1 MRTYTLQLFFITLLV
16 FYVSAC
22 SSKMDAKTE
31 KADMS
36 ERPPVAVETL
46 PVAASE
52 MTEGVDVVGAL
63 TPKFETEV
71 KSQIVGLVREVYVTE
86 WVKVRKNS
94 LLARIDV
101 SELEAFVKKAEA
113 AIESA
118 KAGLLQAQVSAQ
130 RAERE
135 KVRMQKLKEFGLST
149 QQSLD
154 DTESEAAAA
163 NARVEA
169 ARAQIRASEADLHQ
183 LQARLSK
190 GLIRS
195 PMDGIVSLRDV
206 NVGDLASDAAAAK
219 PLFKIVDNRIL
230 NITVTVPS
238 IEMAKVKVGDVL
250 TFSVDAIPGKTFS
263 GKVMHINPSVDEADR
278 SVKVIAEVANSSG
291 ELKGGLFA
299 KGRIETGMR
308 KNIVQVPRSALV
320 GFNVA
325 GKKAGL
331 YVVANNIARYRVV
344 VTDAVSGDQVEI
356 ASGLNPGEKLVVRGA
371 FNLKD
376 NDKVAIPAGQEK

>member
-1 MRTYTLQLFFITLLV
+1 MLPLIFISLLS
-16 FYVSAC
+16 FYVSGC
-22 SSKMDAKTE
+22 SGSKGDAKTG
-31 KADMS
+31 KTDKS

-46 PVAASE
+46 LVGASE
-52 MTEGVDVVGAL
+52 LVEGVDVVGTL

-71 KSQIVGLVREVYVTE
+71 KSQILGLVREVYVTE
-86 WVKVRKNS
+86 WVKVKKNTP
-94 LLARIDV
+94 LARIDV
-101 SELEAFVKKAEA
+101 SETEALVRKAEA

-118 KAGLLQAQVSAQ
+118 KAGYLEAQVSAQ

-135 KVRMQKLKEFGLST
+135 KTRMQKLKEFGLAT

-154 DTESEAAAA
+154 DAETEAAAA

-169 ARAQIRASEADLHQ
+169 ARAHIRAAEADLRQ

-219 PLFKIVDNRIL
+219 PLFKIVDNRVL

-238 IEMAKVKVGDVL
+238 VEMAKVEVGDVL
-250 TFSVDAIPGKTFS
+250 TFSVDALPGKTFS
-263 GKVMHINPSVDEADR
+263 GRVMHINPAVDEADR
-278 SVKVIAEVANSSG
+278 SVKVIAEVSNSSG

-299 KGRIETGMR
+299 KGRIKTGIR
-308 KNIVQVPRSALV
+308 KNVIQVPRSALI

-325 GKKAGL
+325 AKRAGL
-331 YVVANNIARYRVV
+331 YVVKDNVARYREV
-344 VTDAVSGDQVEI
+344 VTDVVAGDQVQI
-356 ASGLNPGEKLVVRGA
+356 VSGLNPGEKLVVRGA

-376 NDKVAIPAGQEK
+376 NDRVALPAGQVK